1 MIVTFL
7 EKNWLDSLINKE
19 ITDIVITKQPKQL
32 GWFLAQL
39 EWHPLYDLLRSKSL
53 MGDYELLRL
62 SDYPRTSLLP
72 ASINVRFIC
81 LSTIG
86 RYGGG
91 GRCPNRRRRFGFKAV
106 NEHSTGPR
114 YAAFNGAKRH
124 AETICRFLERQPVA
138 RDQFEGFALSGR
150 KRQYRF
156 VKFAGKNPLILNR
169 WGN

>member
-7 EKNWLDSLINKE
+7 GKNRLASLINKE

-62 SDYPRTSLLP
+62 SDYPIIRLSDYPRTSLLP

-86 RYGGG
+86 RYGG
-91 GRCPNRRRRFGFKAV
+91 V
-106 NEHSTGPR
+106 V
-114 YAAFNGAKRH
+114 GA
-124 AETICRFLERQPVA
+124 
-138 RDQFEGFALSGR
+138 
-150 KRQYRF
+150 
-156 VKFAGKNPLILNR
+156 
-169 WGN
+169 